1 MIASSYPLLD
11 AFWTILWLVGFF
23 VWIWLVI
30 VVFADIIRSHDM
42 SGWGK
47 ALWTLGIIIF
57 PLMGVLL
64 YLIIRGGGM
73 HQRQAQQAQA
83 ANAAMRDYIRQ
94 TAGGSTT
101 GTADELAKLADLRD
115 RGVINDDEFQ
125 REKAKALG
133 S

>member
-1 MIASSYPLLD
+1 VIASSYPLLD

-23 VWIWLVI
+23 VWIWLLI
-30 VVFADIIRSHDM
+30 VVFADIIRSHDL

-64 YLIIRGGGM
+64 YLIVRGGGM
-73 HQRQAQQAQA
+73 HERQAQQAQA

-94 TAGGSTT
+94 TAGGSAT

-115 RGVINDDEFQ
+115 RGVISDEEFQ
-125 REKAKALG
+125 QEKAKALRG
-133 S
+133 